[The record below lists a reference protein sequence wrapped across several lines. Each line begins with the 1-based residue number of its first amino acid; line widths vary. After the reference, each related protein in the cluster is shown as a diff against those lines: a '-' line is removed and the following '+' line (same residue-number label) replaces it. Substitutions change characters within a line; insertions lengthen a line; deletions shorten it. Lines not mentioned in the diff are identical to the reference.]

1 MTLQPASLRSW
12 LLRDILPRIL
22 PFSDAATTELPLPR
36 LLRLALFQGSV
47 GMTMVLLYGTL
58 NRVMVVEMAVPAW
71 LVSLM
76 VALPVLF
83 APLRALIGFRS
94 DVHRSAFGLRRV
106 PYIWLGSLLQFGGL
120 AIMPFALLLL
130 AEGGNV
136 HPIVGQLGA
145 AVAFLL
151 AGAGLHTTQTAGLA
165 LATDIAPKASRPRV
179 VALLFVAL
187 QLSMLGSAL
196 LFGLLLTDFSQLR
209 LIQVIQGA
217 AVAAMV
223 LNVVALWKQEAV
235 NRERAARCRR
245 EREAG
250 VPLPPFR
257 TTWRRFVASGR
268 TVRLLVA
275 LGLGTAGFTM
285 QEILLEPYGAE
296 VLGLTVA
303 ETTRLTAIWAFGTL
317 AAFALAARSLTRG
330 ADAHR
335 LSATG
340 VLVGI
345 IAFTAVVFSDPLHSP
360 WLFRAGALLIGF
372 GGGLFA
378 VGTLTA
384 AMNMAGDGTHSGLA
398 LGAWG
403 AVQATAYGVAIAF
416 GGAMRDIIGMFAADG
431 AFGPVLMGPAVGY
444 AVVYHLEILLL
455 FATLI
460 AIGPLVTHGGGNGAR
475 SSSQFGIA
483 ELP

>member
-1 MTLQPASLRSW
+1 MSTQPAELKRW
-12 LLRDILPRIL
+12 LLQDLLPRVL
-22 PFSDAATTELPLPR
+22 PFSDAASAELPLPR

-58 NRVMVVEMAVPAW
+58 NRVMVVEMGVPVW

-83 APLRALIGFRS
+83 APLRALIGFKS
-94 DVHRSAFGLRRV
+94 DIHRSAFGLRRV
-106 PYIWLGSLLQFGGL
+106 PYIWFGSLMQFGGL

-136 HPIVGQLGA
+136 HPVVGQLGA

-165 LATDIAPKASRPRV
+165 LATDIAPKLSRPRV

-196 LFGLLLTDFSQLR
+196 LFGLLLTDFSQMR

-217 AVAAMV
+217 AVAAIA
-223 LNVVALWKQEAV
+223 LNVIALWKQERWDRA
-235 NRERAARCRR
+235 RAAEMRR
-245 EREAG
+245 ERELGTPRPRFADS
-250 VPLPPFR
+250 
-257 TTWRRFVASGR
+257 WRRFIEAGR
-268 TVRLLVA
+268 SKRLLIA

-317 AAFALAARSLTRG
+317 VAFGLAARALTRG
-330 ADAHR
+330 ADTYR
-335 LSATG
+335 LSANG
-340 VLVGI
+340 VLIGI
-345 IAFTAVVFSDPLHSP
+345 VAFTAVVFSDPLGSP
-360 WLFRAGALLIGF
+360 WLFRVGALLIGF

-384 AMNMAGDGTHSGLA
+384 AMEMAEGGHSGLA

-403 AVQATAYGVAIAF
+403 AVQATAYGVAVAF
-416 GGAMRDIIGMFAADG
+416 GGALRDVIGMFAAEG
-431 AFGPVLMGPAVGY
+431 VFGPVLMGPSVGY
-444 AVVYHLEILLL
+444 AVVYHLEIFLL

-475 SSSQFGIA
+475 SSSRFGVA

>member
-1 MTLQPASLRSW
+1 MSFYPAEIRRMLM
-12 LLRDILPRIL
+12 RDLLPRIL
-22 PFSDAATTELPLPR
+22 PFSDAATDELPLTR

-58 NRVMVVEMAVPAW
+58 NRVMVVEMAVPVW

-83 APLRALIGFRS
+83 APLRALIGFKS
-94 DVHRSAFGLRRV
+94 DNHRSAFGLRRI
-106 PYIWLGSLLQFGGL
+106 PYIWFGSLMQFGGL
-120 AIMPFALLLL
+120 AFMPFALLLL
-130 AEGGNV
+130 AEGGSAP
-136 HPIVGQLGA
+136 PIVGQLGA
-145 AVAFLL
+145 AMAFLL

-165 LATDIAPKASRPRV
+165 LATDIAPKMSRPRV

-196 LFGLLLTDFSQLR
+196 VFGLLLTDFSQLR

-217 AVAAMV
+217 AVAAIV
-223 LNVVALWKQEAV
+223 LNVVALWKQEV
-235 NRERAARCRR
+235 WDRKRAAAMKR
-245 EREAG
+245 ERESGKPRPSFRQTWQAFISAG
-250 VPLPPFR
+250 R
-257 TTWRRFVASGR
+257 SK
-268 TVRLLVA
+268 RLLVA

-285 QEILLEPYGAE
+285 QEILLEPYGAQ
-296 VLGLTVA
+296 VLGLSVA

-330 ADAHR
+330 ADTYR
-335 LSATG
+335 LSANG
-340 VLVGI
+340 VLIGI
-345 IAFTAVVFSDPLHSP
+345 CAFTAVVFSDPLNSP
-360 WLFRAGALLIGF
+360 WLFRIGAMLIGF

-378 VGTLTA
+378 VGTLIA
-384 AMNMAGDGTHSGLA
+384 AMEMADGGHSGLA

-416 GGAMRDIIGMFAADG
+416 GGALRDIITHIAAEG
-431 AFGPVLMGPAVGY
+431 GFGPVLMGPSVGY
-444 AVVYHLEILLL
+444 AAVYHLEIFLL

-460 AIGPLVTHGGGNGAR
+460 AIGPLVSHGGGNRAR
-475 SSSQFGIA
+475 STSRFGIA

>member
-1 MTLQPASLRSW
+1 MMTQPAVLRRW
-12 LLRDILPRIL
+12 FLRDVVPRIL
-22 PFSDAATTELPLPR
+22 PFSDAATTDLPLTR

-58 NRVMVVEMAVPAW
+58 NRVMVVEMGVPAW

-83 APLRALIGFRS
+83 APLRALIGFKS
-94 DVHRSAFGLRRV
+94 DQHRSAFGLRRI
-106 PYIWLGSLLQFGGL
+106 PYIWFGSLMQFGGL
-120 AIMPFALLLL
+120 AFMPFALLLL
-130 AEGGNV
+130 AEGGSGP
-136 HPIVGQLGA
+136 PIVGQLGA
-145 AVAFLL
+145 AMAFLL

-165 LATDIAPKASRPRV
+165 LATDIAPKMSRPRV

-187 QLSMLGSAL
+187 QLSMLISAL
-196 LFGLLLTDFSQLR
+196 LFGLLLTDFSNMR

-217 AVAAMV
+217 AVATIV
-223 LNVVALWKQEAV
+223 LNVVALWKQERWD
-235 NRERAARCRR
+235 RERAAQMRR
-245 EREAG
+245 ERESGQPRPA
-250 VPLPPFR
+250 FR
-257 TTWRRFVASGR
+257 DTWRAFMTAGRVPRF
-268 TVRLLVA
+268 LVA

-285 QEILLEPYGAE
+285 QEILLEPYGAQ
-296 VLGLTVA
+296 VLDLTVA
-303 ETTRLTAIWAFGTL
+303 ETTRLTAIWAAGTL
-317 AAFALAARSLTRG
+317 AAFALAARQLTRG
-330 ADAHR
+330 AETYR
-335 LSATG
+335 LAAVG
-340 VLVGI
+340 VLVGVC
-345 IAFTAVVFSDPLHSP
+345 AFTAVIFSDPLGSP

-384 AMNMAGDGTHSGLA
+384 AMMMADGGHSGLA

-416 GGAMRDIIGMFAADG
+416 GGALRDIITHFAAQG
-431 AFGPVLMGPAVGY
+431 VFGSVLTGPSVGY
-444 AVVYHLEILLL
+444 TVVYHLEIVLL

-460 AIGPLVTHGGGNGAR
+460 AIGPLVTHSGNEAR
-475 SSSQFGIA
+475 SPSRFGIA

>member
-1 MTLQPASLRSW
+1 MSLYPAELRRY
-12 LLRDILPRIL
+12 LMRDLLPRVL

-36 LLRLALFQGSV
+36 LLRLSLFQGSV

-58 NRVMVVEMAVPAW
+58 NRVMVVEMGVPAW

-83 APLRALIGFRS
+83 APLRALIGFKS
-94 DVHRSAFGLRRV
+94 DNHRSAFGLRRI
-106 PYIWLGSLLQFGGL
+106 PYIWFGSLMQFGGL
-120 AIMPFALLLL
+120 AFMPFALLLL
-130 AEGGNV
+130 AEGGNAP
-136 HPIVGQLGA
+136 PIVGQLGA
-145 AVAFLL
+145 GMAFLL

-165 LATDIAPKASRPRV
+165 LATDIAPKMSRPRV

-196 LFGLLLTDFSQLR
+196 LFGLLLTDFSQMR

-217 AVAAMV
+217 AVAAIV
-223 LNVVALWKQEAV
+223 LNVVALWKQELWD
-235 NRERAARCRR
+235 RKRAAQMRR
-245 EREAG
+245 ERESG
-250 VPLPPFR
+250 KPGPKFR
-257 TTWRRFVASGR
+257 ETWRAFIAAGR
-268 TVRLLVA
+268 SKRLLIA

-285 QEILLEPYGAE
+285 QEILLEPYGAQ

-317 AAFALAARSLTRG
+317 VAFGLAARSLTRG
-330 ADAHR
+330 ADTFR
-335 LSATG
+335 LSAYG
-340 VLVGI
+340 VLIGI
-345 IAFTAVVFSDPLHSP
+345 CAFTAVVFSAPLDSP
-360 WLFRAGALLIGF
+360 WLFRAGAMLIGF

-378 VGTLTA
+378 VGTLTE
-384 AMNMAGDGTHSGLA
+384 AMNMAADGAHSGLA

-416 GGAMRDIIGMFAADG
+416 GGALRDVITLFAAEG
-431 AFGPVLMGPAVGY
+431 VFGPVLMGPAVGY
-444 AVVYHLEILLL
+444 ATVYHLEILLL

-460 AIGPLVTHGGGNGAR
+460 AIGPLVSHGGGNAAR
-475 SSSQFGIA
+475 SSSRFGIA

>member
-1 MTLQPASLRSW
+1 MTNATAELKRW
-12 LLRDILPRIL
+12 LLRDLLPRVL

-58 NRVMVVEMAVPAW
+58 NRVMVVEMGVPAW

-83 APLRALIGFRS
+83 APLRALIGFKS
-94 DVHRSAFGLRRV
+94 DVHHSAFGLRRI
-106 PYIWLGSLLQFGGL
+106 PYIWFGSLMQFGGL
-120 AIMPFALLLL
+120 AFMPFALLLL
-130 AEGGNV
+130 AEGGNA
-136 HPIVGQLGA
+136 PPFVGQLGA
-145 AVAFLL
+145 AAAFLL

-165 LATDIAPKASRPRV
+165 LATDIAPRASRPRV

-196 LFGLLLTDFSQLR
+196 ILGLLLTDYSQLR

-217 AVAAMV
+217 AVAAIV
-223 LNVVALWKQEAV
+223 LNVIALWKQEAWD
-235 NRERAARCRR
+235 RARAARLRR
-245 EREAG
+245 EREQGTPRPEFAE
-250 VPLPPFR
+250 
-257 TTWRRFVASGR
+257 TWRRFIAAGR
-268 TVRLLVA
+268 SKRLLIA

-285 QEILLEPYGAE
+285 QEILLEPYGAQ
-296 VLGLTVA
+296 VLGLSVA
-303 ETTRLTAIWAFGTL
+303 ETTRLTAIWALGTL

-330 ADAHR
+330 ADTYR
-335 LSATG
+335 LSANG
-340 VLVGI
+340 VLIGI
-345 IAFTAVVFSDPLHSP
+345 VAFTAVVFSDPLGSP
-360 WLFRAGALLIGF
+360 WLFRTGAMLIGF

-384 AMNMAGDGTHSGLA
+384 AMNMADGSAHSGLA

-403 AVQATAYGVAIAF
+403 AVQATAYGVGIAF
-416 GGAMRDIIGMFAADG
+416 GGALRDVITMFAAEG
-431 AFGPVLMGPAVGY
+431 VFGPVLMGPSVGY
-444 AVVYHLEILLL
+444 AVVYHLEIFLL

-475 SSSQFGIA
+475 SSSRFGIA